1 MAQVYVA
8 GPLFNEGERWYD
20 EQIDAVVRAAGFTTF
35 LPHRDG
41 VEGKQKSAGN
51 LRAIFD
57 EDRDNVDAAQIVV
70 ANLNGNAVDDGT
82 AWELGYAYAKGK
94 YLIGVRTD
102 WRKGFPDQQVNLMI
116 EECLHVMVRSLEE
129 LRTVLADLKSEGE

>member
-70 ANLNGNAVDDGT
+70 ANLNGNAVDDG
-82 AWELGYAYAKGK
+82 
-94 YLIGVRTD
+94 
-102 WRKGFPDQQVNLMI
+102 M
-116 EECLHVMVRSLEE
+116 RSMTGQPGNWATPM
-129 LRTVLADLKSEGE
+129 RRVST